1 MPVSLGSLQLLW
13 LCAEGIMGRMK
24 SPLAFRLILTNFSLD
39 MRPYDILD
47 FSVTMYFVLFCV
59 FFSLML
65 LVET

>member
-1 MPVSLGSLQLLW
+1 
-13 LCAEGIMGRMK
+13 MGRMK

-59 FFSLML
+59 FFL
-65 LVET
+65 